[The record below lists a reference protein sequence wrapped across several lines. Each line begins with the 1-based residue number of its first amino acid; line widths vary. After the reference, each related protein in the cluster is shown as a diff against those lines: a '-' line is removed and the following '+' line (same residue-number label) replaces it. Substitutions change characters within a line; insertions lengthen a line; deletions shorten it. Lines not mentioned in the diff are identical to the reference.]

1 MTFDE
6 LAEMLERS
14 PSKSLGR
21 GVAEAD
27 INTASARLG
36 VNLTGSYRLFLQR
49 FGWGGIGSIEL
60 FGLGADAPPYLSLT
74 AMTLSEREEAS
85 PALPVHL
92 IPLMNDGG
100 GNLYCL
106 DSRMEDQ
113 PPVVF
118 WDHTAGEQQ
127 EPVPVAPDFLVWL
140 AERVARELE
149 NEGEAEVQGS

>member
-6 LAEMLERS
+6 LAETMQRS

-21 GVAEAD
+21 GASETE

-36 VNLTGSYRLFLQR
+36 VNLAGGYRHFLQR
-49 FGWGGIGSIEL
+49 FGWGGVGSIEL
-60 FGLGADAPPYLSLT
+60 FGLGADVPPYLNLT
-74 AMTLSEREEAS
+74 AMTLSEREEAA
-85 PALPVHL
+85 PALPLYL

-100 GNLYCL
+100 GNLFCL
-106 DSRMEDQ
+106 DSRMADQ

-127 EPVPVAPDFLVWL
+127 EPVQVAPDFLAWL
-140 AERVARELE
+140 AERVARELD
-149 NEGEAEVQGS
+149 NEGAAEFQGS

>member
-6 LAEMLERS
+6 LADMLEKS

-21 GVAEAD
+21 GASEAELNA
-27 INTASARLG
+27 ASARLG

-49 FGWGGIGSIEL
+49 FGWGGVGSLEL
-60 FGLGADAPPYLSLT
+60 FGLGSDVPPYLSLT
-74 AMTLSEREEAS
+74 AMTLSEREQAHPS
-85 PALPVHL
+85 LPAHL
-92 IPLMNDGG
+92 VPLMNDGG

-106 DSRMEDQ
+106 DSRRKDQ
-113 PPVVF
+113 TPVVF

-140 AERVARELE
+140 AERVARERE